1 MNTTITTNECRAN
14 ERRACLSVIARLRQ
28 GLHARILRRL
38 SAPRLPHHLSP
49 SALGLQAQSLQ
60 LASAS
65 GKKLFAWFIP
75 AACGRAPAV
84 LVMHGW
90 GANASLMLPAAV
102 PLHAAGFAVLLIDA
116 RCHGASDDDDFSSLP
131 RFSEDIETGLD
142 WLRGQPDIDSAGLA
156 IMGHS
161 VGAGAALLCA
171 TRRADVRAVVSLSA
185 FAHPREV
192 MRRFLAAAHIPYPLL
207 GWYVLRHVQAV
218 IGARLDEIAPLASMP
233 RIRCPVLLVHGTD
246 DEVVPFN
253 DMARLQAAGRP
264 GLVQHLA
271 VQGGHD
277 PSAALAGH
285 LAPLI
290 AFLHGSL
297 ANPTQ
302 DPEVCKMDRFRPAG
316 TYP

>member
-1 MNTTITTNECRAN
+1 MTIIITTNEY
-14 ERRACLSVIARLRQ
+14 RACSSVIARLRQ
-28 GLHARILRRL
+28 GLHARILRRF
-38 SAPRLPHHLSP
+38 SAPRLPHHLGP
-49 SALGLQAQSLQ
+49 SALGLEAQSLQ

-65 GKKLFAWFIP
+65 GKKLFAWFVP
-75 AACGRAPAV
+75 ARRFGPMPAV

-131 RFSEDIETGLD
+131 RFAEDIETGLD
-142 WLRGQPDIDSAGLA
+142 WLRGQPEVDSASLA

-192 MRRFLAAAHIPYPLL
+192 MRRFLAAAHIPYLLL
-207 GWYVLRHVQAV
+207 GWHVLRHVQAV
-218 IGARLDEIAPLASMP
+218 IGARFDEIAPLTSMP
-233 RIRCPVLLVHGTD
+233 RIRCPVLLVHGVD

-271 VQGGHD
+271 VKGGHD
-277 PSAALAGH
+277 PSAALADH
-285 LAPLI
+285 RAQLI
-290 AFLHGSL
+290 AFLQGSL
-297 ANPTQ
+297 ANPAQ
-302 DPEVCKMDRFRPAG
+302 NPEVCKMNSSVESS
-316 TYP
+316 